1 MISILFPHIVL
12 LIATAFLAATAHGLG
27 VRGTNADISS
37 IKGGILVKN
46 GMQTSC
52 ELGVI
57 DSSAAFVAAPCLDF
71 SKGVVDSG
79 TAYEVYLDAGINNK
93 TAKYTVNSITVHP
106 EYNATNLINPVAILQ
121 FNRASTET
129 WSNPIAIDRN
139 NGWGDIALVK
149 RELSDLNTMKWR
161 APSTAT
167 NPYMFPKEVNFLDIY
182 NLNMDSL
189 LCSNATTHTTSTY
202 LTTCATPYGVAETY
216 IDGKPYV
223 AGIYSFTRLYG
234 LSYKCTLFDGQKSYY
249 TLLANYVAF
258 ADKVLGRKIGYYP
271 NNNSNVVPQ
280 TDPNFSMAKPADN
293 SMSIVYLMGDFYSAQ
308 TEALKND
315 NIPDTTSS
323 TDQVTITMSNGV
335 DNESSSIYDE
345 VSSNSVAGAG
355 TDSSIESASETS
367 SDTASNESGVVVDNH
382 DSSLKQ
388 NLIIGIG
395 L

>member
-1 MISILFPHIVL
+1 
-12 LIATAFLAATAHGLG
+12 FLAATAHGLG

-139 NGWGDIALVK
+139 NGWGDIAL
-149 RELSDLNTMKWR
+149 
-161 APSTAT
+161 
-167 NPYMFPKEVNFLDIY
+167 
-182 NLNMDSL
+182 
-189 LCSNATTHTTSTY
+189 
-202 LTTCATPYGVAETY
+202 TY

-323 TDQVTITMSNGV
+323 IDQVTITMSNGV

-388 NLIIGIG
+388 NLIIGIAALTPQYPYNYLQRLSSNHG
-395 L
+395 PR